1 MNNKMKKIISI
12 ILVLIMI
19 CCTIPFTAFAA
30 EDTDIESLKK
40 EQKML
45 VFKAD
50 ICINSVGDLMPHAYS
65 SYERLQNGMDFAID
79 VLDDGESTAEKY
91 NEAIDLLTYAFNNPT
106 LETYYVKYNYV
117 LSTFEHNENGF
128 YYEDDWNDFSEKR
141 DALRDSFKTNDEEAI
156 SKAFFTLHKSFMNMI
171 SKYTLVGDVNN
182 DGKVNIDDATLVQK
196 YLAGDENLTE
206 LQKALVLSYGNDYY
220 DKLDIPKPDIDCV
233 TGLQKCAAG
242 LIEQHTVPFSYGVN
256 YTDSFGV
263 TYNTKITLYSHIWPG
278 AEEYDYVKYVEAKTA
293 ELEAEGII

>member
-1 MNNKMKKIISI
+1 MKKIISI

-30 EDTDIESLKK
+30 EETDIKSLRK
-40 EQKML
+40 ELEML
-45 VFKAD
+45 AYKAYG
-50 ICINSVGDLMPHAYS
+50 CINYVGDVMPHAHS
-65 SYERLQNGMDFAID
+65 SYERLQNGLDFAID
-79 VLDDGESTAEKY
+79 VLYDEESTVEKY

-156 SKAFFTLHKSFMNMI
+156 SKAFFALHKSFVNMT
-171 SKYTLVGDVNN
+171 SKYTLTGDVNN

-196 YLAGDENLTE
+196 YLAGQENLTE
-206 LQKALVLSYGNDYY
+206 LQKELVMSYDNYIY
-220 DKLDIPKPDIDCV
+220 DGLDIPKPNIDCV
-233 TGLQKCAAG
+233 TGLQKCVAG
-242 LIEQHTVPFSYGVN
+242 LTKQHTLPFSYGVN
-256 YTDSFGV
+256 HTDSFGV
-263 TYNTKITLYSHIWPG
+263 TYNTKLVLYTHIWPG
-278 AEEYDYVKYVEAKTA
+278 AEEYDYVEYVTTKTA

>member
-1 MNNKMKKIISI
+1 MKKIISI

-30 EDTDIESLKK
+30 EDTDIEPLRK
-40 EQKML
+40 ELEML
-45 VFKAD
+45 AYKAYG
-50 ICINSVGDLMPHAYS
+50 CINYVGDVMPHAHS
-65 SYERLQNGMDFAID
+65 SYERLQNGLDFAID
-79 VLDDGESTAEKY
+79 VLYDEESTAEKY

-128 YYEDDWNDFSEKR
+128 YYEDDWNDFSKKR

-156 SKAFFTLHKSFMNMI
+156 SKAFFALHKSFVNMT
-171 SKYTLVGDVNN
+171 SKYTLTGDVNN

-196 YLAGDENLTE
+196 YLAGQENLTE
-206 LQKALVLSYGNDYY
+206 LQKELVMSYDNYIY
-220 DKLDIPKPDIDCV
+220 DGLDIPKPNIDCV
-233 TGLQKCAAG
+233 TGLQKCVAG
-242 LIEQHTVPFSYGVN
+242 LTKQHTLPFSYGVN

-263 TYNTKITLYSHIWPG
+263 TYNTKLVLYTHIWP
-278 AEEYDYVKYVEAKTA
+278 ATEEYDYVEYVTTKTA

>member
-1 MNNKMKKIISI
+1 MKKIISI

-30 EDTDIESLKK
+30 EDTDIEPLRK
-40 EQKML
+40 ELEML
-45 VFKAD
+45 AYKAYG
-50 ICINSVGDLMPHAYS
+50 CINYVGDVMPHAHS
-65 SYERLQNGMDFAID
+65 SYERLQNGLDFAID
-79 VLDDGESTAEKY
+79 VLYDEESTVEKY

-156 SKAFFTLHKSFMNMI
+156 SKAFFALHKSFVNMT
-171 SKYTLVGDVNN
+171 SKYKLTGDVNN

-196 YLAGDENLTE
+196 YLAGQENLTE
-206 LQKALVLSYGNDYY
+206 LQKELVMSYDNYIY
-220 DKLDIPKPDIDCV
+220 DGLDIPKPNIDCV
-233 TGLQKCAAG
+233 TGLQKCVAG
-242 LIEQHTVPFSYGVN
+242 LTKQHTLPFSYGVN

-263 TYNTKITLYSHIWPG
+263 TYNTKLVLYTHIWP
-278 AEEYDYVKYVEAKTA
+278 ATEEYDYVEYVTTKTA

>member
-1 MNNKMKKIISI
+1 MKKIISI

-30 EDTDIESLKK
+30 EDTADIEPLRK
-40 EQKML
+40 ELEML
-45 VFKAD
+45 AYKAYG
-50 ICINSVGDLMPHAYS
+50 CINYVGDVMPHAHS
-65 SYERLQNGMDFAID
+65 SYERLQNGLDFAID
-79 VLDDGESTAEKY
+79 VLYDEESTVEKY

-156 SKAFFTLHKSFMNMI
+156 SKAFFALHKSFVNMT
-171 SKYTLVGDVNN
+171 SKYTLTGDVNN

-196 YLAGDENLTE
+196 YLAGQENLTE
-206 LQKALVLSYGNDYY
+206 LQKELVMSYDNYIY
-220 DKLDIPKPDIDCV
+220 DGLDIPKPNIDCV

-242 LIEQHTVPFSYGVN
+242 LTKQHTLPFSYGVN

-263 TYNTKITLYSHIWPG
+263 TYNTKLVLYTHIWP
-278 AEEYDYVKYVEAKTA
+278 ATEEYDYVKYVTTKTA

>member
-1 MNNKMKKIISI
+1 MKKIIS
-12 ILVLIMI
+12 LVLVLLMI

-30 EDTDIESLKK
+30 EDTDIEPLRK
-40 EQKML
+40 ELEML
-45 VFKAD
+45 AYKAYG
-50 ICINSVGDLMPHAYS
+50 CINNVGDVMPHAHS
-65 SYERLQNGMDFAID
+65 SYERLQNGLDFAID
-79 VLDDGESTAEKY
+79 VLYDEGSTAEKY

-156 SKAFFTLHKSFMNMI
+156 SKAFFALHKSFVNMT
-171 SKYTLVGDVNN
+171 SKYTLTGDVNN

-196 YLAGDENLTE
+196 YLAGQENLTE
-206 LQKALVLSYGNDYY
+206 LQKELVMSYDNYIY
-220 DKLDIPKPDIDCV
+220 DGLDIPKPNIDCV
-233 TGLQKCAAG
+233 TGLQKCVAG
-242 LIEQHTVPFSYGVN
+242 LTKQHTLPFSYGVN

-263 TYNTKITLYSHIWPG
+263 TYNTKLVLYTHIWPG
-278 AEEYDYVKYVEAKTA
+278 AEEYDYVEYVTTKTA

>member
-1 MNNKMKKIISI
+1 MKKIIS
-12 ILVLIMI
+12 LVLALIMI

-30 EDTDIESLKK
+30 EDTDIEPLRK
-40 EQKML
+40 ELEML
-45 VFKAD
+45 AYKAYG
-50 ICINSVGDLMPHAYS
+50 CINYVGDVMPHAHS
-65 SYERLQNGMDFAID
+65 SYERLQNGLDFAID
-79 VLDDGESTAEKY
+79 VLYDEESTVEKY

-156 SKAFFTLHKSFMNMI
+156 SKAFFALHKSFVNMT
-171 SKYTLVGDVNN
+171 SKYTLTGDVNN

-196 YLAGDENLTE
+196 YLAGQENLTE
-206 LQKALVLSYGNDYY
+206 LQKELVMSYDNYIY
-220 DKLDIPKPDIDCV
+220 DGLDIPKPNIDCV
-233 TGLQKCAAG
+233 TGLQKCVAG
-242 LIEQHTVPFSYGVN
+242 LTKQHTLPFSYGVN

-263 TYNTKITLYSHIWPG
+263 TYNTKLVLYTHIWPG
-278 AEEYDYVKYVEAKTA
+278 AEEYDYVEYVTTKTA

>member
-1 MNNKMKKIISI
+1 MKKIIS
-12 ILVLIMI
+12 LVLSLIMI

-30 EDTDIESLKK
+30 EDTDIEPLRK
-40 EQKML
+40 ELEML
-45 VFKAD
+45 AYKAYG
-50 ICINSVGDLMPHAYS
+50 CINYVGDVMPHAHS
-65 SYERLQNGMDFAID
+65 SYERLQNGLDFAID
-79 VLDDGESTAEKY
+79 VLYDEESTVEKY

-156 SKAFFTLHKSFMNMI
+156 SKAFFALHKSFVNMT
-171 SKYTLVGDVNN
+171 SKYTLTGDVNN

-196 YLAGDENLTE
+196 YLAGQENLTE
-206 LQKALVLSYGNDYY
+206 LQKELVMSYDNYIY
-220 DKLDIPKPDIDCV
+220 DGLDIPKPNIDCV
-233 TGLQKCAAG
+233 TGLQKCVAG
-242 LIEQHTVPFSYGVN
+242 LTKQHTLPFSYGVN

-263 TYNTKITLYSHIWPG
+263 TYNTKLVLYTHIWP
-278 AEEYDYVKYVEAKTA
+278 ATEEYDYVEYVTTKTA

>member
-1 MNNKMKKIISI
+1 MKKIISI

-30 EDTDIESLKK
+30 EDTDIEPLRK
-40 EQKML
+40 ELEML
-45 VFKAD
+45 AYKAYE
-50 ICINSVGDLMPHAYS
+50 CINYVGDVMPHAHS
-65 SYERLQNGMDFAID
+65 SYERLQNGLDFAID
-79 VLDDGESTAEKY
+79 VLYDEESTVEKY

-156 SKAFFTLHKSFMNMI
+156 SKAFFALHKSFVNMT
-171 SKYTLVGDVNN
+171 SKYTLTGDVNN

-196 YLAGDENLTE
+196 YLAGQENLTE
-206 LQKALVLSYGNDYY
+206 LQKELVMSYDNYIY
-220 DKLDIPKPDIDCV
+220 DGLDIPKPNIDCV

-242 LIEQHTVPFSYGVN
+242 LTKQHTLPFSYGVN

-263 TYNTKITLYSHIWPG
+263 TYNTKITLYTHIWP
-278 AEEYDYVKYVEAKTA
+278 ATEEYDYVEYVTTKTA

>member
-1 MNNKMKKIISI
+1 MKKIISI

-30 EDTDIESLKK
+30 EETDIKSLRK
-40 EQKML
+40 ELEML
-45 VFKAD
+45 AYKAYG
-50 ICINSVGDLMPHAYS
+50 CINYVGDVMPHAHS
-65 SYERLQNGMDFAID
+65 SYERLQNGLDFAID
-79 VLDDGESTAEKY
+79 VLYDEESTVEKY

-141 DALRDSFKTNDEEAI
+141 EALRDSFKTNDEEAI
-156 SKAFFTLHKSFMNMI
+156 SKAFFALHKSFVNMT
-171 SKYTLVGDVNN
+171 SKYTLTGDVNN

-196 YLAGDENLTE
+196 YLAGQENLTE
-206 LQKALVLSYGNDYY
+206 LQKELVMSYDNYIY
-220 DKLDIPKPDIDCV
+220 DGLDIPKPNIDCV
-233 TGLQKCAAG
+233 TGLQKCVAG
-242 LIEQHTVPFSYGVN
+242 LTKQHTLPFSYGVN
-256 YTDSFGV
+256 HTDSFGV
-263 TYNTKITLYSHIWPG
+263 TYNTKLVLYTHIWPG
-278 AEEYDYVKYVEAKTA
+278 AEEYDYVEYVTTKTA